1 MQNTDREKPMRKIL
15 FILALC
21 YNMIVSGTV
30 FGTET
35 ERNKNMKIKLSF
47 DDKEVIVRMEDNPAV
62 MQFLEL
68 LPANFEFID
77 FAGEEKI
84 TDFPRPLSL
93 NNAPRGMVAL
103 AGKMFIYAPW
113 GNMGFFY
120 KNHGSTLDSSL
131 IPLGEVESGL
141 EYLAGKKGGF
151 PAKIEILEK

>member
-1 MQNTDREKPMRKIL
+1 MRKIL

-21 YNMIVSGTV
+21 FNMLV
-30 FGTET
+30 FGTVCGT
-35 ERNKNMKIKLSF
+35 GAERNKNMKIKLSF
-47 DDKEVIVRMEDNPAV
+47 DDKEVIVRMEDNSASA
-62 MQFLEL
+62 QFLEL

-84 TDFPRPLSL
+84 TDFPRSLSL
-93 NNAPRGMVAL
+93 NDAPRGMVAS

-120 KNHGSTLDSSL
+120 KNHGKTIDASL

-141 EYLAGKKGGF
+141 EHLAGQKGGF
-151 PAKIEILEK
+151 SAKIEILEK

>member
-1 MQNTDREKPMRKIL
+1 MKKTL

-21 YNMIVSGTV
+21 FNMIVSGTV
-30 FGTET
+30 CGMEAERTE
-35 ERNKNMKIKLSF
+35 KMKIKLSF
-47 DDKEVIVRMEDNPAV
+47 DDKEVIVRMEDNPATAQV
-62 MQFLEL
+62 LAL
-68 LPANFEFID
+68 LPARFEFID

-93 NNAPRGMVAL
+93 NNAPRGMVAS

-120 KNHGSTLDSSL
+120 KNHGSTVDTNL

-141 EYLAGKKGGF
+141 EHLAGQKGGF
-151 PAKIEILEK
+151 SAKIEVLEK

>member
-1 MQNTDREKPMRKIL
+1 MRKIL

-21 YNMIVSGTV
+21 FNMLVSGTV
-30 FGTET
+30 CGTGA

-47 DDKEVIVRMEDNPAV
+47 DDKEVIVRMEDNSASA
-62 MQFLEL
+62 QFLEL

-84 TDFPRPLSL
+84 TDFPRSLSL
-93 NNAPRGMVAL
+93 NNAPRGMVAS

-120 KNHGSTLDSSL
+120 KNHGKTIDTSL

-141 EYLAGKKGGF
+141 EHLAGQKGGF
-151 PAKIEILEK
+151 SAKIEILEK

>member
-1 MQNTDREKPMRKIL
+1 
-15 FILALC
+15 
-21 YNMIVSGTV
+21 
-30 FGTET
+30 
-35 ERNKNMKIKLSF
+35 MKIKLSF

-93 NNAPRGMVAL
+93 NNAPRGMVAS

-120 KNHGSTLDSSL
+120 KNHGSPW
-131 IPLGEVESGL
+131 IP
-141 EYLAGKKGGF
+141 A
-151 PAKIEILEK
+151 

>member
-1 MQNTDREKPMRKIL
+1 MKKIL
-15 FILALC
+15 LMLALC
-21 YNMIVSGTV
+21 FNMIVSGAV
-30 FGTET
+30 CGTET
-35 ERNKNMKIKLSF
+35 GRNNMKIKLSF
-47 DDKEVIVRMEDNPAV
+47 DDKEVIVRMEDNAAAAQV
-62 MQFLEL
+62 LAL

-93 NNAPRGMVAL
+93 NNAPRGMIAS

-120 KNHGSTLDSSL
+120 KNHGSTVDTSL

-141 EYLAGKKGGF
+141 EHLAGHKGGF
-151 PAKIEILEK
+151 SAEIEILEE